1 MARDTIVPFKI
12 ALLATGDEIS
22 QGDIVNTNSK
32 EIAQRL
38 VQAGMAPCM
47 HAIVPDIISEI
58 EDCMRFLLGFH
69 QALIITGGLG
79 PTSDDLTRFALAK
92 VVNKELVFND
102 PTWQALC
109 ARLKT
114 FGYDVPP
121 DSNRQ
126 QALFPEGATIIP
138 NKNGTAA
145 GCYMQLGEQLIFMLP
160 GPPMECLPMI
170 DEHVLPILKTAGF
183 EQLTYRKKW
192 LLFGVSEGKI
202 AEELDALAAPFDCVT
217 GYRLWYP
224 YIEFKIHS
232 NNLADFDSLSAL
244 VTKHM
249 QPYLFGDGQAAAT
262 TLLRERLSHSK
273 TLFQIAD
280 YATGGELQT
289 ILLTPQT
296 FPHLRFTNA
305 LDKNQPF
312 AIIEGLNEFWQ
323 DTNINKTTLK
333 LTFASGESALE
344 IPFRGKR
351 VIQYAAELAAWHIE
365 EFLRQH

>member
-92 VVNKELVFND
+92 VVAKELVFND
-102 PTWQALC
+102 PTWQAIC
-109 ARLKT
+109 TRLKN
-114 FGYDVPP
+114 FGYDIPP

-126 QALFPEGATIIP
+126 QALFPEGAIIIA

-145 GCYMQLGEQLIFMLP
+145 GCYMRLGEQLIFMLP

-192 LLFGVSEGKI
+192 LLFGASEGKI
-202 AEELDALAAPFDCVT
+202 AEELDALAVPFDCVT

-232 NNLADFDSLSAL
+232 NNLADFEHLSSL
-244 VTKHM
+244 VTEHM
-249 QPYLFGDGQAAAT
+249 QEYLFGDGQAAAT
-262 TLLRERLSHSK
+262 TILRERITQSK
-273 TLFQIAD
+273 KLFQIAD
-280 YATGGELQT
+280 HATGGALQT
-289 ILLTPQT
+289 SLLTPQT
-296 FPHLRFTNA
+296 FPHLRFTDTP
-305 LDKNQPF
+305 DKNQGF
-312 AIIEGLNEFWQ
+312 VIIEGLNEYWQ
-323 DTNINKTTLK
+323 ATHTLKTSLK
-333 LTFASGESALE
+333 LTFATGETTLE
-344 IPFRGKR
+344 IPLRGKR
-351 VIQYAAELAAWHIE
+351 VLQYATELAAWHIE
-365 EFLRQH
+365 EFLRQC